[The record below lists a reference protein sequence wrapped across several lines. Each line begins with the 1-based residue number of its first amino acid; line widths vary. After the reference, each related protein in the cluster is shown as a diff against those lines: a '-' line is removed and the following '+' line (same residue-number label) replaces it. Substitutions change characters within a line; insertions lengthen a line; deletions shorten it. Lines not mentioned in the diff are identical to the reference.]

1 MIRSLRFRF
10 IRIVMVAFLAVLLVI
25 LLGVNLVNRH
35 NVYAGID
42 ARLAFLGESSMGPPI
57 GMLMSTPP
65 EVRRWV
71 DMNSAGIMNETSYFI
86 LNGTMTGPIL
96 EHQLN
101 MLTAVTG
108 IDSRTLLADLLAGGP
123 TVGNVGTYRYRVVSR
138 DVPYRVVFLNCG
150 TEFAALRSLRNTSL
164 LVGLASFF
172 VALALVAMLSGQA
185 IRPFAQNIESQRRFI
200 SNASHELKTP
210 LGVIMSDLDLQM
222 MESGRT
228 EWLESAQ
235 EQADHLAVLI
245 DQLTTYSLLNEKKQ
259 QAAALPVDLSLLAE
273 SAVADFRPKALARR
287 QSIETDIEPG
297 VTVSGNEDAF
307 RTLFS
312 VLLDNA
318 VKYAPDGDVL
328 RLAVHREKKAVLSI
342 SNSIAPGTAEL
353 DTAQLFER
361 FYRAPEHR
369 SAQDGHGLGLA
380 IAHEIVTMYGGS
392 IRARS
397 DGPTL
402 TVTAEL

>member
-1 MIRSLRFRF
+1 MIRTLRIRF
-10 IRIVMVAFLAVLLVI
+10 IRIVMEAFLAVLVVV

-42 ARLAFLGESSMGPPI
+42 ARLAFLAESRMGPPI
-57 GMLMSTPP
+57 GMLASTPP
-65 EVRRWV
+65 EVRSWV
-71 DMNSAGIMNETSYFI
+71 DLNRAGIMNETSYFI

-101 MLTAVTG
+101 MLTAASGV
-108 IDSRTLLADLLAGGP
+108 DSRTLLQELLAGGP
-123 TVGNVGTYRYRVVSR
+123 SVGNVGPYRYLVASR
-138 DVPYRVVFLNCG
+138 DTPYRVVFVNCE
-150 TEFAALRSLRNTSL
+150 TELAAMRSLRSTSV

-172 VALALVAMLSGQA
+172 VVLALVALLSEKA
-185 IRPFAQNIESQRRFI
+185 IRPFAQNIENQRRFI

-210 LGVIMSDLDLQM
+210 LGVIMSDLDLQR
-222 MESGRT
+222 METGRT

-273 SAVADFRPKALARR
+273 AAVADFRPKARVKGQR
-287 QSIETDIEPG
+287 IETDIQPG
-297 VTVSGNEDAF
+297 VTVSGNEDAL

-318 VKYAPDGDVL
+318 VQYAPEGDVL
-328 RLAVHREKKAVLSI
+328 RLSVRREKKAMLSV
-342 SNSIAPGTAEL
+342 SNSVAADLGEL
-353 DTAQLFER
+353 DTDRLFER

-369 SAQDGHGLGLA
+369 SDQDGHGLGLA
-380 IAHEIVTMYGGS
+380 IAHEIVTLYGGS

-397 DGPTL
+397 DGSAL
-402 TVTAEL
+402 TFTAEL